1 MNKAY
6 KDPYSIDDL
15 DDNMT
20 SHSDEDFSVAPAIDD
35 TFVDDDDDVGLKDF
49 ELPDDD
55 EDEIGEEEDGQK
67 N

>member
-20 SHSDEDFSVAPAIDD
+20 SHSDDDFSAGSNIDD
-35 TFVDDDDDVGLKDF
+35 TFVDEDDDVGLKDF
-49 ELPDDD
+49 ELPDD
-55 EDEIGEEEDGQK
+55 EDEIDTEEDNHG